1 MFLSTNEASIV
12 GKYFSIFGE
21 KCFGEYY
28 RWIFSPIVG
37 MLGVMILIKK
47 ASWSAGRFG
56 GLILFFLSV
65 TSLVGI
71 NREAPIGF
79 FDLHAQAITFF
90 GRSTTILG
98 LVVIFFISIYMTVR
112 ISYRNLLSKV
122 RENIPHI
129 ASTVKNTVLPP
140 DDEEDEEVAPTK
152 KAKADEV
159 YRKKAEEL
167 ERKLANIQKSKEGEK
182 K

>member
-1 MFLSTNEASIV
+1 
-12 GKYFSIFGE
+12 
-21 KCFGEYY
+21 
-28 RWIFSPIVG
+28 
-37 MLGVMILIKK
+37 MILIKK

-56 GLILFFLSV
+56 GLILFFLAV

-98 LVVIFFISIYMTVR
+98 LVVIFFASIYMTVR

-140 DDEEDEEVAPTK
+140 DDEEEEDEEVAPTK

>member
-37 MLGVMILIKK
+37 ILGVMILIKK

-56 GLILFFLSV
+56 GLILFFLAV

-98 LVVIFFISIYMTVR
+98 LVVIFFVSIYMTVR

-129 ASTVKNTVLPP
+129 ANTVKNTVLPP

-152 KAKADEV
+152 KAKSDEI

-167 ERKLANIQKSKEGEK
+167 ERKLANIQKAKEEEK